1 MKKPRCLLIV
11 LIIPLFLITAC
22 VAEYNTFSP
31 MEDNELSLSTDIPI
45 IIKRDI
51 NNYSTEGG
59 YLQAVTVNNEIQ
71 YLYVQIFGEM
81 FQCSYSYF
89 FNSDNII
96 LLTVRENYVQPFY
109 IDSSIHI
116 KNIERQHYMF
126 VNEALFE
133 ITNEYDTLN
142 ELDSQK
148 YQEMSAL
155 MNSFIEEVN
164 AAL

>member
-1 MKKPRCLLIV
+1 
-11 LIIPLFLITAC
+11 
-22 VAEYNTFSP
+22 